1 MYMLIWEVDTSL
13 QIVTKLTYINN
24 VVGCYDNGL
33 IHHTYVLEYLERS
46 YLTMARQFEGHGL
59 DSVQTKRIMA
69 HRSNIYRSFCVKAF
83 NT

>member
-1 MYMLIWEVDTSL
+1 MLIWEVDTSL

-33 IHHTYVLEYLERS
+33 IHHTYVLEYLEWS

-59 DSVQTKRIMA
+59 DSIQTKHFVV
-69 HRSNIYRSFCVKAF
+69 HRFNLSFILCESI
-83 NT
+83 